1 MGRNSGKPQE
11 LLAFL
16 NREKVQDVLVVN
28 GDMTRRIAAEIG
40 VKAPHHIWTMLK
52 RLEKRGAGFTRVSNG
67 PRQGVT
73 LHFGQAAV
81 QRVVRP
87 SGKMSGSAIL
97 ARIDREIA
105 ALREQIAAKE
115 NARAEI
121 VRILGEE

>member
-28 GDMTRRIAAEIG
+28 GDMARRIAAEIG
-40 VKAPHHIWTMLK
+40 VTAPHHVWTMLK

-73 LHFGQAAV
+73 LHFGQAA

-87 SGKMSGSAIL
+87 SGKLSGADIL
-97 ARIDREIA
+97 ARIDSEIA